1 MSTKLKHIRITQVAW
16 HQAKNQLSEV
26 RTQVFINEQQ
36 VPHELEWDA
45 LDEAAQHLLVVDE
58 QSNAVAC
65 ARLLNNGSIGR
76 MAVVKNMRR
85 LGIGSALLN
94 KAIGF
99 YAKQGLQTI
108 TLSAQLHAVS
118 FYEKAGFVV
127 TSQPYLD
134 ANILHVD
141 MQLSVLGNS
150 LWHCKLLKPC

>member
-45 LDEAAQHLLVVDE
+45 LDESAQHLLVVDE

-99 YAKQGLQTI
+99 YAQQGLQTI
-108 TLSAQLHAVS
+108 TLQH
-118 FYEKAGFVV
+118 
-127 TSQPYLD
+127 
-134 ANILHVD
+134 NC
-141 MQLSVLGNS
+141 MQLVFMR
-150 LWHCKLLKPC
+150 KLDL